1 VTETLLPL
9 ATADPVPLPANR
21 PLPLDDPETA
31 WLLDSGRAQIFAVH
45 AAGRAARL
53 PLFTV
58 EEGALLLPPP
68 RGGEVVLTAVG
79 LDDAT
84 AARPVPLAEVRAAG
98 ADARAGAL
106 APLLDDW
113 LDALAATLDRSLP
126 HDGRSLTAGEPATIP
141 AGTLAWPAMRI
152 VWLPNDGNLVLF
164 GERTGL
170 PPTEALCP
178 VPARAWVGA
187 VADVETTPVE
197 TPVALAHSDVWR
209 GVEAFQRALLVRLA
223 RRFERE
229 QELTAAKLAERS
241 AYEDELR
248 TATYTSLGAVLGGE
262 LPRLQPGVEAGEVL
276 AALQLVGEAQGI
288 AISPPPRGAV
298 GATVDPVDTI
308 ARASG
313 IRTRRI
319 VFEGDWWKLDVGP
332 ALGELRDD
340 KRPVAV
346 LPRRGGGF
354 EIVDPA
360 DGSRTRVDEET
371 AALLG
376 EEGYM
381 LYRALPAHPLSGR
394 DVLRFMLRPL
404 VPDLRRLAIFA
415 LAAAAISLLT
425 PIVTKKIFDDVVPGL
440 QRSNLVWLTLLLVV
454 FAVSSFAFALA
465 QQLAFLRLQGRAS
478 TDVQAAIWDRVL
490 DLPLPFFRG
499 YAAAGLAMRVM
510 GIEQIRLLATSV
522 VVTAVLAIPI
532 GVANLVLAFVLNVRL
547 GLFGAAALA
556 IVAAV
561 MALLIRY
568 QVPRQRRVQDATNDL
583 FGVSMELVEAVGKL
597 RVADASRRGF
607 AEWGRR
613 FVVLKRCFYD
623 AQKGF
628 AAVTAFT
635 VAAPALG
642 TLLLIVGAATLRD
655 GSLSGATFLA
665 FNTAF
670 IQALTAITGL
680 TTVATFVAQA
690 VPLWENT
697 RPILAAERESD
708 VVKSDPGE
716 LRGHVEMSH
725 VSFRY
730 AEDGPLILDD
740 VSFAAEPGEFVAFVG
755 PSGAGKSSVMR
766 VLLGFEVPEVGT
778 VRYDG
783 KDLESLDPRALRR
796 QMGVV
801 TQSAR
806 LMAGDIFTNIVG
818 ARPLSVEDAWEAAEI
833 AGVRADI
840 EALPMGMHTF
850 VSEGAGTFSGG
861 QRQRLL
867 IARAVVGRPR
877 VLLFDEATSALDNKT
892 QAAVSE
898 AIERLRATRIVI
910 AHRLSTVRAA
920 DKIVV
925 LVAGRIAQVGTY
937 DELVEVEGP
946 FRQLALR
953 QLA

>member
-1 VTETLLPL
+1 MSAVS
-9 ATADPVPLPANR
+9 AIRPVSERPVPANR
-21 PLPLDDPETA
+21 PLPLDDPDTA
-31 WLLDSGRAQIFAVH
+31 WIVTRGRVQVFALRRDGE
-45 AAGRAARL
+45 AAARE

-58 EEGALLLPPP
+58 ELGELILPPP
-68 RGGEVVLTAVG
+68 AGSALGLLVVG
-79 LDDAT
+79 LEDDTVVGALPLANLAT
-84 AARPVPLAEVRAAG
+84 AAESGAGQEVAQ
-98 ADARAGAL
+98 L
-106 APLLDDW
+106 VETWLEELTTSLDDPHPSDDGVS
-113 LDALAATLDRSLP
+113 LVADEAA
-126 HDGRSLTAGEPATIP
+126 EIP
-141 AGTLAWPAMRI
+141 AGRHAWPATRL
-152 VWLPNDGNLVLF
+152 VWVPSGGDLRLFDQRTAADVLLPV
-164 GERTGL
+164 
-170 PPTEALCP
+170 PPQAWVECTADVTVVPVAGAEALGSSLGWAGITAFTEAYLERLRQRLE
-178 VPARAWVGA
+178 AEGRAA
-187 VADVETTPVE
+187 AD
-197 TPVALAHSDVWR
+197 
-209 GVEAFQRALLVRLA
+209 LLE
-223 RRFERE
+223 RRQQYE
-229 QELTAAKLAERS
+229 QELRA
-241 AYEDELR
+241 
-248 TATYTSLGAVLGGE
+248 ATYTGLGAVLGGE
-262 LPRLQPGVEAGEVL
+262 VPRVQPGAEAGEIL
-276 AALQLVGEAQGI
+276 AALQLIGEAQGI
-288 AISPPPRGAV
+288 EIKPPPRGAV

-313 IRTRRI
+313 IRARPVT
-319 VFEGDWWKLDVGP
+319 FEGAWWKLDVGP
-332 ALGELRDD
+332 MLAELKEE
-340 KRPVAV
+340 KRPVAI
-346 LPRRGGGF
+346 LPRKRNGF
-354 EIVDPA
+354 EIVDPS
-360 DGSRTRVDEET
+360 DGSRMPVNDET

-376 EEGYM
+376 EDGYM
-381 LYRALPAHPLSGR
+381 LYRAMPSHPLTGR
-394 DVLRFMLRPL
+394 DVIRFMLRPL
-404 VPDLRRLAIFA
+404 VPDLRRLALFA
-415 LAAAAISLLT
+415 LLAAGLSLLT
-425 PIVTKKIFDDVVPGL
+425 PVVTKKIFNDVVPGL
-440 QRSNLVWLTLLLVV
+440 QRSNLVWLTMLLVV
-454 FAVSSFAFALA
+454 FAVSSFAFSLA
-465 QQLAFLRLQGRAS
+465 QQLAFLRVQGRAS

-490 DLPLPFFRG
+490 DLSLPFFRG
-499 YAAAGLAMRVM
+499 TSAAGLAMRVM

-532 GVANLVLAFVLNVRL
+532 GVANLALAFVLNVRL
-547 GLFGAAALA
+547 GLFGAGALLIVA
-556 IVAAV
+556 IVMV
-561 MALLIRY
+561 LLIRY
-568 QVPRQRRVQDATNDL
+568 QVPRQRRVQDASNDL
-583 FGVSMELVEAVGKL
+583 FGVSMQLVEAVGKL

-613 FVVLKRCFYD
+613 FINLKRCFYD
-623 AQKGF
+623 AQLGF

-642 TLLLIVGAATLRD
+642 TLFLIIGASTLKTGD
-655 GSLSGATFLA
+655 ISGATFLA

-697 RPILAAERESD
+697 KPILVSERESD

-716 LRGHVEMSH
+716 LRGHIEMSH

-766 VLLGFEVPEVGT
+766 ILLGFEVPEVGT

-818 ARPLSVEDAWEAAEI
+818 ARPLSIEDAWEAAEI

-861 QRQRLL
+861 QRQRML

-877 VLLFDEATSALDNKT
+877 ILLFDEATSALDNKT
-892 QAAVSE
+892 QAAVSA
-898 AIERLRATRIVI
+898 AIEHLRATRIVI

-925 LVAGRIAQVGTY
+925 LQAGQIVQLGSY

-946 FRQLALR
+946 FQRLARRQLA
-953 QLA
+953 